1 MNVTDSGANKDAV
14 GAKTKDNSVRD
25 TLAHLML
32 RNLSEVFGERDS
44 KRRMAAINNLYSED
58 AVFFEAE
65 QRFEG
70 RQTISDAFRPVF
82 PPSSNSRRWL
92 PLPAITTSGD
102 CSGDSVLQ
110 AFRPSSTGWTLRSSK
125 MAASTR
131 FTSSST
137 TRTIRGRGRKS
148 IEGED
153 DVEGSGSLLF
163 FYGHIEA
170 MANAVA
176 EGAGRPV
183 RILTS
188 SACPRRSLASHITSS
203 IRWRRSQRSMISLPT
218 TR

>member
-1 MNVTDSGANKDAV
+1 MNVTSPGANKDAV

-44 KRRMAAINNLYSED
+44 ERRMAAIKNLYSED

-65 QRFEG
+65 QRLRG
-70 RQTISDAFRPVF
+70 ATQSATPLQRFRPLF

-110 AFRPSSTGWTLRSSK
+110 ALRPSSTGWTLRSSK

-137 TRTIRGRGRKS
+137 TRTIRGRGRKAAHAQS
-148 IEGED
+148 ATAFHCAWQACGRPRRHREEQVHELRFETCRLYSKNGGAR
-153 DVEGSGSLLF
+153 VKGSRNSTFCGKP
-163 FYGHIEA
+163 
-170 MANAVA
+170 AVA
-176 EGAGRPV
+176 VG
-183 RILTS
+183 
-188 SACPRRSLASHITSS
+188 CPLGG
-203 IRWRRSQRSMISLPT
+203 
-218 TR
+218 